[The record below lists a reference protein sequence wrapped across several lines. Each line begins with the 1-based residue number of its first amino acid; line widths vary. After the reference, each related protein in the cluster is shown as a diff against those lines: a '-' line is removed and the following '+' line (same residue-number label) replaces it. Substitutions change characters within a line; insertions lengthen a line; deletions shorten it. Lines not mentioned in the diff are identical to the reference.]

1 MSQLSFDA
9 ELLPQL
15 EVLYHTADVVRRRR
29 LVREALAA
37 ETGERIL
44 DVGCGPGFYATEL
57 LMDVGPSGAITAVD
71 RSPQMLAAARHR
83 SAGHENIAFREGD
96 ATALPVDDH
105 SFDAALCVQ
114 VLEYVTDVPAALSEM
129 HRALRPGG
137 RVVVWDVDWSTVSL
151 HSSDA
156 ARTRRILEAWDGHLA
171 HPTLPRT
178 LAAQLREA
186 GFADVE
192 VEGHT
197 FSAVELDDDS
207 FFGVM
212 VGLVEQYVA
221 GRGDVPADELRAWSD
236 DLREL
241 NERGEFFIAQMQF
254 CFKARRPS

>member
-1 MSQLSFDA
+1 
-9 ELLPQL
+9 
-15 EVLYHTADVVRRRR
+15 
-29 LVREALAA
+29 
-37 ETGERIL
+37 
-44 DVGCGPGFYATEL
+44 
-57 LMDVGPSGAITAVD
+57 
-71 RSPQMLAAARHR
+71 
-83 SAGHENIAFREGD
+83 
-96 ATALPVDDH
+96 
-105 SFDAALCVQ
+105 
-114 VLEYVTDVPAALSEM
+114 VPAALSEM

-156 ARTRRILEAWDGHLA
+156 ARTRRILAAWDGHLA